1 MIPVTMKLIVIGAGA
16 HAKVVIEAIRA
27 AALGEIVGLID
38 PSPNLHSV
46 LGVPIIG
53 DDDDVERL
61 RNEGVESAVVALGGN
76 ALRLKIANKLRNLG
90 FTLPAVI
97 HPSALVSPSARVE
110 EGAILMAR
118 AVLGTESVLRALA
131 IVNTAASVDHDN
143 LIGVAAHIAPGCAL
157 AGNVE
162 VGERALVG
170 VGSAIVPGV
179 RIGAGAV
186 VGAGSAVV
194 RHVGA
199 GTTVGGAPARILRL
213 KEQR

>member
-1 MIPVTMKLIVIGAGA
+1 MKLIVIGAGA

-27 AALGEIVGLID
+27 AALGEIIGLID
-38 PSPNLHSV
+38 PSPVSHSV
-46 LGVPIIG
+46 LSVPIIG
-53 DDDDVERL
+53 DDDDLERL
-61 RNEGVESAVVALGGN
+61 RIEGIESAVVALGGN
-76 ALRLKIANKLRNLG
+76 ALRLKVANKLRDLG
-90 FTLPAVI
+90 FALPAVI
-97 HPSALVSPSARVE
+97 HPSALVSPSALVE

-131 IVNTAASVDHDN
+131 ILNTAASVDHDN
-143 LIGVAAHIAPGCAL
+143 IIGVAAHIAPGCAL
-157 AGNVE
+157 AGNVD

-170 VGSAIVPGV
+170 IGSAVVPGI

-194 RHVGA
+194 QNVAA
-199 GTTVGGAPARILRL
+199 GSTVGGAPARILRS